1 MKMVLES
8 DDEWG
13 FYVDP
18 ETFEISKIIEEIP
31 DGSFVIIKER
41 EYIED
46 IDRTVTNTSYGL
58 VEGKK
63 FSTFDKRGLSSL
75 ISEACAKYILKNN
88 QFPPKVRIHKELKQD
103 KPAQLAFELSKF
115 DTFYLKISKNL
126 LENQDP
132 IEVINQLKTDQTSR
146 LTSYDHEDAWK
157 VEYAKS
163 SRSTCKTCGLKI
175 EKDTVRAGEPY
186 YYEDH
191 LNYRWHHE
199 KCIFWKAL
207 NKDTLKGLEDLEKG
221 DKKRLLS
228 LFD

>member
-1 MKMVLES
+1 MKMTLES

-13 FYVDP
+13 FYIDP
-18 ETFEISKIIEEIP
+18 KTFEISKIVDEIP

-46 IDRTVTNTSYGL
+46 IDRTVTQTSYGL
-58 VEGKK
+58 VQGNK

-75 ISEACAKYILKNN
+75 MSEACATYMLKNN
-88 QFPPKVRIHKELKQD
+88 QFPPKVRIHKELKPG
-103 KPAQLAFELSKF
+103 KPANLAFELSKF
-115 DTFYLKISKNL
+115 DIFYLKITDKQLKNK
-126 LENQDP
+126 DP
-132 IEVINQLKTDQTSR
+132 VEIINQLKEDQSAK
-146 LTSYDHEDAWK
+146 LTSYDHEDSWK
-157 VEYAKS
+157 IEYAKS
-163 SRSTCKTCGLKI
+163 SRATCKTCGIKI

-207 NKDTLKGLEDLEKG
+207 NKDTLKGLDDLEKE
-221 DKKRLLS
+221 DKKRILS
-228 LFD
+228 HFD